1 MNIRSIN
8 WNEALPIR
16 HEILWP
22 SKALSFCKVEG
33 DETAMHYG
41 VFVEEKLVSVASV
54 YRDGRVAR
62 LRKFATLVEF
72 QGQGIGSRLITH
84 IILELEKLHAETFW
98 CDARLSAAGFYEKFG
113 MERLGSEFLKSGVSY
128 VKMELSLQ

>member
-1 MNIRSIN
+1 
-8 WNEALPIR
+8 
-16 HEILWP
+16 
-22 SKALSFCKVEG
+22 LSFCKVEG

-41 VFVEEKLVSVASV
+41 VFIEEKLVSVASV
-54 YRDGRVAR
+54 YREGRVVR

-84 IILELEKLHAETFW
+84 IILELKKLDAETFW

-113 MERLGSEFLKSGVSY
+113 MERQGFEFFKSGVSY
-128 VKMELSLQ
+128 IKMELSLQ

>member
-8 WNEALPIR
+8 WGDALPIR

-22 SKALSFCKVEG
+22 SKPLSFCKVEG

-41 VFVEEKLVSVASV
+41 VFIEEKLVSVASV
-54 YRDGRVAR
+54 YREGRVVR

-84 IILELEKLHAETFW
+84 IILELKKLDAETFW

-113 MERLGSEFLKSGVSY
+113 MERQGFEFFKSGVSY
-128 VKMELSLQ
+128 IKMELSLQ